1 MYTEL
6 KQVKYTQQLQRQR
19 INEDDWQYL
28 KSHYAWIW
36 QDYKKMFIKKSLRA
50 LLLGSMNLQEL
61 KYGYRMD
68 ISMGGFPS
76 HLHIC
81 SLVYNKSWPNYH
93 SCHLHVLSIYMRGLY
108 FASSPVKGFAAPGH
122 THTALV
128 EGGFLIFFKHR
139 RKNYFFTSGLKNIHF
154 VIFVW
159 KSVYLLLWAFCTL
172 IVFVSVKLV

>member
-28 KSHYAWIW
+28 KSHYTWIRR
-36 QDYKKMFIKKSLRA
+36 DYKKMFIKRSLWA
-50 LLLGSMNLQEL
+50 LMLGSMNLQEL

-68 ISMGGFPS
+68 ISVGVFPS

-93 SCHLHVLSIYMRGLY
+93 SCHLHILNIHMRGLC

-122 THTALV
+122 THTHTQSWWKGVFLFSLSTG
-128 EGGFLIFFKHR
+128 EKIIFLIWAEKLPF
-139 RKNYFFTSGLKNIHF
+139 YNICMKKCLF
-154 VIFVW
+154 ATVGF
-159 KSVYLLLWAFCTL
+159 
-172 IVFVSVKLV
+172 